1 MSLDEKKLLSDF
13 ESYLRGEE
21 PQGVEFATAPR
32 LYDWAVLITK
42 SPGDGS
48 YRMTLTGTAT
58 GHPTQHDGRHIQTSP
73 VVWLD
78 RDCRWARTVSRLYVL
93 EVQKIEI
100 DGVGQ

>member
-21 PQGVEFATAPR
+21 PSGVELATAPR
-32 LYDWAVLITK
+32 LYDWTVLISK

-48 YRMTLTGTAT
+48 YRMTISGTAT
-58 GHPTQHDGRHIQTSP
+58 GHPTQHDGRYIQTSP

-78 RDCRWARTVSRLYVL
+78 HRCRWARTMSRLYVL
-93 EVQKIEI
+93 DAQKITSE
-100 DGVGQ
+100 GVAF